1 MAISNWNN
9 KRRKAV
15 VPSARNILSK
25 EKERKQKNPRLFSFF
40 WLDNFCPCQG
50 GKVEE
55 KKRKEEIEIWLRR
68 REEKERISS
77 RRKYLGIIDTLHRR
91 SCSRSS
97 RSSSSWVDAIV
108 VTPCWCCGSF
118 RSSGYDM
125 ERDIW
130 MISLSLPQHPSGYAP
145 YQKCVH
151 TCLFIFPLCLPPHT
165 LRNPT
170 RSSSQG
176 GWGSKENTQNL
187 SCPVQQP
194 KIFSSPTTFL
204 SILLLQHLRLLMNR
218 PIACDCMYARPFRTA
233 PPSQIKRKNLPMND
247 QLCMISAFRQK
258 RTREREGGG
267 ENVVDQFRR
276 LCVCVSTFFAPSLP
290 LLLLLLVCPFFF
302 FFGKIS
308 CKKKLTLSD
317 CFDSPPPRHRED
329 PNGGEKRHAYFL

>member
-151 TCLFIFPLCLPPHT
+151 TCLFIFPLCLPPPPPHAAQP
-165 LRNPT
+165 N
-170 RSSSQG
+170 
-176 GWGSKENTQNL
+176 EI
-187 SCPVQQP
+187 QQP
-194 KIFSSPTTFL
+194 GRMGLERKYSKSLVPSPAAQDILLTNDISLFPPSTTFAA
-204 SILLLQHLRLLMNR
+204 I
-218 PIACDCMYARPFRTA
+218 DE
-233 PPSQIKRKNLPMND
+233 PSHRMWLY
-247 QLCMISAFRQK
+247 
-258 RTREREGGG
+258 
-267 ENVVDQFRR
+267 
-276 LCVCVSTFFAPSLP
+276 VC
-290 LLLLLLVCPFFF
+290 
-302 FFGKIS
+302 
-308 CKKKLTLSD
+308 
-317 CFDSPPPRHRED
+317 
-329 PNGGEKRHAYFL
+329 